1 MKKFKA
7 KTKLIV
13 DQYNKFTVLGK
24 HVNGEATQGENIA
37 DLGGVVVGYEAFKKT
52 AQYKNNEKISGLT
65 PDQRYFLSYAYSW
78 MINRRDESKIN
89 QIMTDVHAPEQFR
102 VNGPL
107 SNMPE
112 FYKAFNVK
120 KGDKM
125 YQPDSLRVVIW

>member
-1 MKKFKA
+1 
-7 KTKLIV
+7 
-13 DQYNKFTVLGK
+13 
-24 HVNGEATQGENIA
+24 
-37 DLGGVVVGYEAFKKT
+37 
-52 AQYKNNEKISGLT
+52 
-65 PDQRYFLSYAYSW
+65 
-78 MINRRDESKIN
+78 
-89 QIMTDVHAPEQFR
+89 MTDVHAPEQFR